1 MTGSLTLDQIRD
13 RIAGMVGIERFSS
26 AAVPGP
32 VTWALK
38 GHNTLHRWDH
48 HPIPPSLDWL
58 VRVWGALRPCGY
70 EWKRGNDEMWLSST
84 GSRAHNIYVKIT
96 NSFLDDWTLL
106 LADTLVWLQSNDL
119 PAFTA
124 AINKI
129 RKEVR

>member
-1 MTGSLTLDQIRD
+1 MPDQLTLNQIRD
-13 RIAGMVGIERFSS
+13 RISEMAGIERFSS

-48 HPIPPSLDWL
+48 HPIPTSLDWL
-58 VRVWGALRPCGY
+58 VRVWPEGWEWTQYCGD
-70 EWKRGNDEMWLSST
+70 WK
-84 GSRAHNIYVKIT
+84 AYVAFGQTLDVDGT
-96 NSFLDDWTLL
+96 NNELTDRMSLL
-106 LADTLVWLQSNDL
+106 LKVLVWLQSNDL